1 MERQDIQHRN
11 DIERLVRTF
20 YRRAFEDPLLGP
32 IFTDVARMD
41 LEAHLPQMC
50 DFWETVLFRA
60 GSYRGNAFRPHARI
74 NSLAPL
80 RWEHFEQWLVLWSST
95 IDELF
100 AGSAADLAKQQAA
113 LTASAIMR
121 RLERIEDFEPIAI
134 ESRQLETRAH
144 ATKPFRG

>member
-1 MERQDIQHRN
+1 MDRSRDIQNRN

-20 YRRAFEDPLLGP
+20 YQRALADELLGP
-32 IFTDVARMD
+32 IFTDVAQMD

-60 GSYRGNAFRPHARI
+60 GNYRGNAFRPHARI
-74 NSLAPL
+74 NSMAPL
-80 RWEHFEQWLVLWSST
+80 SWEHFEQWLAIWSST

-100 AGSAADLAKQQAA
+100 AGSAADLARQQAA

-134 ESRQLETRAH
+134 QPSARLETR
-144 ATKPFRG
+144 R